1 MGSIQKRTSF
11 APASVSNPSRLAALV
26 NTGVLTN
33 AIDESFERLTRLAAR
48 TIGAPVSLV
57 SLVENERQFFKSA
70 FGLPEPWL
78 SRRETPLSH
87 SFCKHVVATGKPLI
101 IDDANVHP
109 LVKDNM
115 AIRDLKVIAYAGMP
129 LTLTNGQTIGSFCVI
144 DHHPRQWQEYEI
156 NLLSDIAC
164 SVMAEIELRMLMAA
178 KEELLDIIFHDL
190 KNPLGAILLNSQMM
204 KRMPQVADDA
214 LRKIANTIRGASERM
229 NHIITDVS
237 ELNHIERGDFVL
249 QGEDWDAGEILND
262 AVTKVRP
269 WSDQRRIKVRPTIVA
284 AGIAHCDRTRI
295 VQALAN
301 LILMSIRRSS
311 EGQLIEVRLT
321 KEKDCLQFEIRD
333 SGPPFTTEDITHFFD
348 RFVQTP
354 ALQSKGEKLAVCLAN
369 EIIKVNGGSVMIC
382 PADGESNFVRIKL
395 PT

>member
-1 MGSIQKRTSF
+1 
-11 APASVSNPSRLAALV
+11 
-26 NTGVLTN
+26 
-33 AIDESFERLTRLAAR
+33 
-48 TIGAPVSLV
+48 
-57 SLVENERQFFKSA
+57 VEKERQFFKSA

-78 SRRETPLSH
+78 SRRETPLTH
-87 SFCKHVVATGKPLI
+87 SFCKHVVATGAPLI
-101 IDDANVHP
+101 IDDATVHP
-109 LVKDNM
+109 LVKDNP
-115 AIRDLKVIAYAGMP
+115 AIRDLNVIAYAGMP

-144 DHHPRQWQEYEI
+144 DHHPRRWQENEI

-190 KNPLGAILLNSQMM
+190 KNPLGAIFLNSQMM
-204 KRMPQVADDA
+204 ARRPQVLDDA
-214 LRKIANTIRGASERM
+214 SLRWISDKIHIASERM

-237 ELNHIERGDFVL
+237 ELNLFERGDFVL
-249 QGEDWDAGEILND
+249 QREDCDAGEILND

-269 WSDQRRIKVRPTIVA
+269 WSDQRRIKVRPTIA
-284 AGIAHCDRTRI
+284 AAASVYCDRTRV

-301 LILMSIRRSS
+301 LILMSIRRTS

-321 KEKDCLQFEIRD
+321 KDEDDLQFEIRD

-354 ALQSKGEKLAVCLAN
+354 ALRSKGEKLAVCLAN
-369 EIIKVNGGSVMIC
+369 EIIKASDGTIMIG
-382 PADGESNFVRIKL
+382 PADGESNFVRIKI
-395 PT
+395 PTKSR